1 VLPEDSGAAD
11 VCNARINNFFFYC
24 VHQIIT
30 LPNTIKKKTFMK
42 LQKKT
47 PKAMP

>member
-11 VCNARINNFFFYC
+11 VCNARINNFFLLCSSNYYIA
-24 VHQIIT
+24 QYYKKNLYEIT
-30 LPNTIKKKTFMK
+30 KKKA
-42 LQKKT
+42 